1 MDKGQRTW
9 LAAAYHF
16 PSAYSCRLPMS
27 SMASALVS
35 PAPGPATVRLAL
47 IRVGIELF
55 GIEYVRDVLFPLI
68 RSMNVHVRPP
78 EKVALS
84 TQVLRAY
91 KADESPAGVLISE
104 GPIYREVAHAEG
116 LLTVYVEIPAH
127 EADLW
132 KSLLMTIGYWG
143 QVSSFASCVKISETS
158 PDRKECATPL
168 QQFRAQEPLG
178 AFFPCVLTEF
188 RNRSVTWDEVVPSS
202 RPLQRNPLKLE
213 VYLWPLLL
221 IKQHRGG
228 KLLMRS
234 PFPNPNSWGREER

>member
-16 PSAYSCRLPMS
+16 PSTYSCRLPMS

-55 GIEYVRDVLFPLI
+55 GIEYVRDALFPLI
-68 RSMNVHVRPP
+68 RSMRVSVRPP

-91 KADESPAGVLISE
+91 KADESPAGVQISE

-143 QVSSFASCVKISETS
+143 QASSFASCQEVTETP
-158 PDRKECATPL
+158 PDWKECAVPL
-168 QQFRAQEPLG
+168 RQLRAQDPLG

-188 RNRSVTWDEVVPSS
+188 RNRSVTWDEVVPVKRSM
-202 RPLQRNPLKLE
+202 PRNPLNLE

-221 IKQHRGG
+221 IKQHHGG
-228 KLLMRS
+228 KLLLRA
-234 PFPNPNSWGREER
+234 PFPNLNSKGRKER